1 MMCLAGAVLPAS
13 ADPEPE
19 GSIPIAK
26 PGCMESCQNSTVKVP
41 FPFGIGDNCYSDPWY
56 EIVCNT
62 SLSGAETP
70 ILSSFDV
77 EVLNITTCS
86 GGNCDIP
93 DLRLEVATPWHNVC
107 TAQKVVIYDMDKSPF
122 RMSTSGN
129 QLVVKGCPGVPILM
143 NRKSET
149 VAGCS
154 TVCQGGN
161 TTDEDKRKGNI
172 STLTSCDG
180 IGCCLM
186 SVDQQYLGVDFY
198 QIALRSSYVD
208 TSQVCMEFALME
220 KFVDPEEKIAA
231 AERILLTDD
240 QVPTVW
246 YWMPPALPEE
256 NFTNN
261 HQNPR
266 SFSCRPFCGYYDEA
280 QCAQICTCNEGYE
293 GNPYIS
299 DGCQDPCKFGT
310 NHSSLKCKKRSSV
323 TSAIVLGL
331 SIGLGSVVLLL
342 CCYGSYR
349 LVRRWI
355 QIKKRAKFFK
365 RNGGLMLKQQMA
377 SEGAVIQSTRVF
389 TARELEKA
397 TGNFS
402 SNRIIG
408 QGGQEH
414 IHNPNEDFQITWRMR
429 LQIAAETA
437 GALAYLHSSSSTPIY
452 HRDIKSSNIL
462 LDDKYRAKLSDFGTS
477 RTMMIDQTHFTT
489 RIQGTFGY
497 LDPEYFQ
504 SNQFTE
510 KSDVYSFG
518 VVLVELITG
527 IKPVLKTEL
536 GEWVGLA
543 KEFLFY
549 LETGHLH
556 DILNAQVV
564 EEAKEEELIV
574 IADLAKRCLNLNG
587 KQRPT
592 MKEVANALEGIRL
605 SNIPT
610 VVDEQKA
617 FKGGDHL
624 ILEIEKM
631 NDGYVSST
639 TFFSANNMIS
649 TSGSFDNRPLVHNSI

>member
-1 MMCLAGAVLPAS
+1 MICLSVVLCRFVLMMCLAEAVLPAS

-154 TVCQGGN
+154 TVCQGN

-180 IGCCLM
+180 VGCCLM

-261 HQNPR
+261 QQNPS

-299 DGCQDPCKFGT
+299 DGCQ
-310 NHSSLKCKKRSSV
+310 
-323 TSAIVLGL
+323 
-331 SIGLGSVVLLL
+331 
-342 CCYGSYR
+342 
-349 LVRRWI
+349 
-355 QIKKRAKFFK
+355 
-365 RNGGLMLKQQMA
+365 
-377 SEGAVIQSTRVF
+377 
-389 TARELEKA
+389 
-397 TGNFS
+397 GN
-402 SNRIIG
+402 
-408 QGGQEH
+408 
-414 IHNPNEDFQITWRMR
+414 
-429 LQIAAETA
+429 
-437 GALAYLHSSSSTPIY
+437 Y
-452 HRDIKSSNIL
+452 
-462 LDDKYRAKLSDFGTS
+462 
-477 RTMMIDQTHFTT
+477 
-489 RIQGTFGY
+489 
-497 LDPEYFQ
+497 
-504 SNQFTE
+504 
-510 KSDVYSFG
+510 
-518 VVLVELITG
+518 
-527 IKPVLKTEL
+527 
-536 GEWVGLA
+536 
-543 KEFLFY
+543 
-549 LETGHLH
+549 
-556 DILNAQVV
+556 
-564 EEAKEEELIV
+564 
-574 IADLAKRCLNLNG
+574 
-587 KQRPT
+587 
-592 MKEVANALEGIRL
+592 
-605 SNIPT
+605 
-610 VVDEQKA
+610 
-617 FKGGDHL
+617 
-624 ILEIEKM
+624 
-631 NDGYVSST
+631 
-639 TFFSANNMIS
+639 
-649 TSGSFDNRPLVHNSI
+649 